1 LGKVLSYFFYH
12 TREVESGVMGRERER
27 EREMSEERL
36 WGGCKEVKD
45 LII

>member
-1 LGKVLSYFFYH
+1 MG
-12 TREVESGVMGRERER
+12 RERERER